1 VAYHHIALATR
12 DMAATDAF
20 YTQAMGFRLVKV
32 EVANTPAG
40 GFAKHFFYD
49 TGGGE
54 MLAFWELHD
63 ETIPRDF
70 PTALSE
76 GVGLPAWVNHIAF
89 AGRDSADLG
98 ERRKRLLEHGYDVAE
113 IDHRW
118 CYSIYATDPN
128 GTLVEFCIT
137 TAEFSEEDAETA
149 RRMLADPNPKRTE
162 PPAVKLHRAKGKPLH
177 ARAASA

>member
-1 VAYHHIALATR
+1 
-12 DMAATDAF
+12 
-20 YTQAMGFRLVKV
+20 VKV
-32 EVANTPAG
+32 EVASTPAG

-63 ETIPRDF
+63 DTIPRDF

-76 GVGLPAWVNHIAF
+76 GVGLPPWVNHIAF
-89 AGRDSADLG
+89 AGRDAADLG
-98 ERRKRLLEHGYDVAE
+98 ERRNRLLEHGYDVAE

>member
-1 VAYHHIALATR
+1 MAYHHIALATR

-20 YTQAMGFRLVKV
+20 YTLAMGFRLVKV

-63 ETIPRDF
+63 DTISQDF

-89 AGRDSADLG
+89 AGRDPADLG
-98 ERRKRLLEHGYDVAE
+98 ARRKRLLEHGYDVAE
-113 IDHRW
+113 IDHGW
-118 CYSIYATDPN
+118 CHSIYATDPN
-128 GTLVEFCIT
+128 RTLVEFCIT
-137 TAEFSEEDAETA
+137 TAEFSEDDAETA
-149 RRMLADPNPKRTE
+149 RRMLADLNPKVME
-162 PPAVKLHRAKGKPLH
+162 PPAVKLHRAKRPPLH